1 MQQGETPNETAR
13 RQQPYTTL
21 RITNQGVD
29 AGQRSKKNSSKYG
42 SRPRKPKADFKEI
55 PMWLWYAPMKV
66 WLVIFWIVVCCRL
79 EAWRIPCNALQRCQR
94 MINRSAHW
102 PVHSHRW

>member
-55 PMWLWYAPMKV
+55 PM
-66 WLVIFWIVVCCRL
+66 
-79 EAWRIPCNALQRCQR
+79 
-94 MINRSAHW
+94 
-102 PVHSHRW
+102 